1 MFSHSLRPMQMQ
13 LHCCFSPSCSSEFI
27 WMSCWPHRAF
37 KALKLGN
44 TQNKHSALG
53 LTFHSSVILWHFH
66 LYSLLCTSEHIYGF
80 KLLTPTCPWV
90 FGTAASW
97 TFFPKA
103 RSYVGA
109 DSWCDTST
117 SCSFFFILGAQ
128 GALSAPSHIVFA
140 EHCSS
145 FFPEAFIS
153 VLSASNFYTIIC
165 SKTAPSLFLILCIW
179 CGRAKPSL

>member
-66 LYSLLCTSEHIYGF
+66 LYSLYVLQSIYMALSFWLPHVLEFLALRLPELFSPRQG
-80 KLLTPTCPWV
+80 
-90 FGTAASW
+90 
-97 TFFPKA
+97 
-103 RSYVGA
+103 SYVGA

>member
-1 MFSHSLRPMQMQ
+1 
-13 LHCCFSPSCSSEFI
+13 
-27 WMSCWPHRAF
+27 MSCWPHRAF
-37 KALKLGN
+37 KALKHAN

-66 LYSLLCTSEHIYGF
+66 LYTLLCTSEHIYGF
-80 KLLTPTCPWV
+80 KLLTVLESLALWLPEL
-90 FGTAASW
+90 
-97 TFFPKA
+97 FFPKA

-128 GALSAPSHIVFA
+128 GALPAPSHIVFV

-165 SKTAPSLFLILCIW
+165 LKTAPSLFLILCIW